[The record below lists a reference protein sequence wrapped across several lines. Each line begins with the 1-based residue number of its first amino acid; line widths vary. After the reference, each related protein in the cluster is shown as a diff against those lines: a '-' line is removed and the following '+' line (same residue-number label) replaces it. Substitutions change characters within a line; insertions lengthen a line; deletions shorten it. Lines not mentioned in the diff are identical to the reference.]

1 MSLSLAG
8 AGVRRAS
15 FGARDL
21 NVSLGNVLLVPKS
34 QRPAITVF
42 SVSPPSALAGVDVST
57 PVTWTWATTG
67 ATRVEIQD
75 QGGGVRHRGGPSG
88 TYSEGLP
95 RAVADRDD
103 DLVRILVAYSATD
116 LQSRREGRFLR
127 LNPPTVSVGTP
138 RVRTVLRN
146 RVMVVDVTAFGDP
159 FPELSISPEIGFTS
173 RGLDRRF
180 VGAGRDETVT
190 KEVRATRVVVQPES
204 VRYVV
209 TVRNSEGTA
218 TAEFVGPW

>member
-1 MSLSLAG
+1 MSLSLGG
-8 AGVRRAS
+8 ADVRRVS
-15 FGARDL
+15 IGERDVNL
-21 NVSLGNVLLVPKS
+21 SLGNVLLVPKAR
-34 QRPAITVF
+34 RPAITRF
-42 SVSPPSALAGVDVST
+42 SVAPASALSGVDVST

-103 DLVRILVAYSATD
+103 DLVRILVAFSATG
-116 LQSRREGRFLR
+116 LQSEREGRFLR

-146 RVMVVDVTAFGDP
+146 RVMVVDVTASGDP
-159 FPELSISPEIGFTS
+159 FPDLSISPEIGFTS

-180 VGAGRDETVT
+180 VGARRDETAT
-190 KEVRATRVVVQPES
+190 REVRATRVIVQPET
-204 VRYVV
+204 VDYVI
-209 TVRNSEGTA
+209 TARNSEGEA
-218 TAEFVGPW
+218 TAAFSGGW